1 MITNIDD
8 LLIDLLVKNENAE
21 EQEAEPMYLYLE
33 DIQPSDAPGP
43 PSDWPS
49 PPPNR
54 RVIIVDI

>member
-1 MITNIDD
+1 MIINIDD

-21 EQEAEPMYLYLE
+21 EETEPMYLYLE
-33 DIQPSDAPGP
+33 DIQPADAPGP